1 MASYTAA
8 QLNGAGVLL
17 ADNIT
22 TGLPLAKFL
31 VTNTTSTGSAYFTF
45 ETVRNSNGFYDSSS
59 PTNGSGNIRIDLPP
73 IGADV
78 SPVDLIQDN
87 YIWSVVIPVGGVC
100 GFTFGPTSQV
110 DKETV
115 YLRGTGGI
123 SLELTQT

>member
-59 PTNGSGNIRIDLPP
+59 PTNASGFIRIDLPP
-73 IGADV
+73 IGADTV
-78 SPVDLIQDN
+78 PVDLIQDN
-87 YIWSVVIPVGGVC
+87 YIWSVVIPSGGVC
-100 GFTFGPTSQV
+100 GFVFGPTSQV
-110 DKETV
+110 DANTL